1 LPPNEHEQ
9 LHTQLLAAHGRGE
22 RPEML
27 RLYARAGDLAHADGQ
42 ISPACFFWTQAYI
55 FALELGDNRA
65 EILRDRLR
73 EHGRE
78 E

>member
-1 LPPNEHEQ
+1 LPHNEHEQ
-9 LHTQLLAAHGRGE
+9 LHTQLLAAHSCGD
-22 RPEML
+22 RPGML
-27 RLYARAGDLAHADGQ
+27 RLYGRAGDLAHADGQ
-42 ISPACFFWTQAYI
+42 INAACFFWTQAYI